1 MCVKEEKRRECIDL
15 FAGETL
21 KRGEHLDGCCLSSVW
36 IQSERADK
44 VKYDKEE
51 VRTNLQLPGKEN
63 AAVIVKKI
71 RVIKEMP

>member
-1 MCVKEEKRRECIDL
+1 MGAVYL
-15 FAGETL
+15 P
-21 KRGEHLDGCCLSSVW
+21 VW